1 MKKEYKEAEGSP
13 VRVQPDPYV
22 SVKKVAPIVIET
34 VNATNE
40 KGFIAEKKEYNTRVP
55 VPGGYVRC
63 IVMLDFM
70 GMQDILYAGD
80 VVDLPDR
87 RFKSLSNR
95 GYVKEY
101 TGERIPN
108 KER

>member
-1 MKKEYKEAEGSP
+1 MKKEYKEAEGNP

-22 SVKKVAPIVIET
+22 SVKKIAPIIIET
-34 VNATNE
+34 VDATVLN
-40 KGFIAEKKEYNTRVP
+40 IVTSEKKEYGTRVP

-63 IVMLDFM
+63 IVMIDHG
-70 GMQDILYAGD
+70 GMYDMLYAGD
-80 VVDLPDR
+80 IADLPER
-87 RFKSLSNR
+87 RYKSLANR

-101 TGERIPN
+101 IGERIPN